1 MNKYFSKSK
10 DTFDN
15 TIKSTIA
22 GFFTF
27 LIMGF
32 SIMPAIAADRF
43 VDNGDGT
50 VTDTKTGL
58 MWAAMDNGSNISWL
72 NAKAYCLNY
81 SGGGYIDWR
90 LPTLAEL
97 KRLYEPGVKNRR
109 GYHLT
114 KLIDTTAASCW
125 TSDTRGY
132 EAARSNFTYGQVY
145 WLRKSF
151 SGRSRVLPVR
161 SDK

>member
-1 MNKYFSKSK
+1 M
-10 DTFDN
+10 DN

-22 GFFTF
+22 GIFTF

-32 SIMPAIAADRF
+32 SIIPAMSADRF

-50 VTDTKTGL
+50 VTDSKTGL
-58 MWAAMDNGSNISWL
+58 VWAAMDNGSNISWL
-72 NAKAYCLNY
+72 NAKTYCLNY
-81 SGGGYIDWR
+81 SGGGYSDWR

-97 KRLYEPGVKNRR
+97 KRLYEPEVKNRR

-132 EAARSNFTYGQVY
+132 EAARFNFTYGQVY